1 MRQIDYDAYLR
12 GERPPHYK
20 TLSGIELKQVY
31 SAEDVPHSLELPG
44 EYPFTR
50 GIHPDMYRR
59 RLWTRRQQ
67 SGYGTPREGNR
78 RFKYLLAAGDTG
90 LNVDFDI
97 AVNLGLDPDH
107 PLAAGDVGLQ
117 GTSVATL
124 EDMDELFCDLPL
136 DRISTTLIVQA
147 PYSAYILAAYILV
160 AQSRGISEDKLRG
173 TIMNCP
179 ITQLSGPN
187 YEAVVR
193 FFPVDAAVRIA
204 VDVMEYC
211 TKHMPHWNILNINAY
226 NMREMTINAVQEGGW
241 TLSLA
246 ADYIRRM
253 LDRGLDI
260 DSFAG
265 RIAVF
270 ANVQVSFLEEIA
282 KLRAMRRAWAK
293 MMREKFGA
301 KSLRSCR
308 LRLAVQTGALALTA
322 QQPLNNIVRTTIQ
335 TLAAVLA
342 GVQSIHTT
350 AYDEAYALPTEESHK
365 LAVRTQQI
373 IAYETDVAKTVDP
386 LGGSY
391 VIEFLT
397 AELQRKMEAVA
408 QDIEDRGGFIECFKS
423 DWIGEQVN
431 KARYEYMEQVESGE
445 RPIIGVNLWREEE
458 EPRISIFRQRP
469 EMQAERREYIKAYKR
484 NRDQERVNRA
494 LEVLYIKAREKVN
507 IFPFVLEAVK
517 ARATLQEVID
527 TLRKAEG
534 FEVKV

>member
-1 MRQIDYDAYLR
+1 MRQIDYEAYLR
-12 GERPPHYK
+12 GERPANYK

-31 SAEDVPHSLELPG
+31 TAEDMPYTLEMPG

-50 GIHPDMYRR
+50 GIHPDMYRG

-78 RFKYLLAAGDTG
+78 RLKYLLATGDTG
-90 LNVDFDI
+90 LNVDFDV
-97 AVNLGLDPDH
+97 AVKLGLDPDH
-107 PLAAGDVGLQ
+107 PLAEGDIGLQ

-124 EDMDELFCDLPL
+124 EDMDELFRDLPL
-136 DRISTTLIVQA
+136 DKVSTTLIVQA

-193 FFPVDAAVRIA
+193 FFPIEASVRIA

-211 TKHMPHWNILNINAY
+211 TRHMPYWNILNINAY
-226 NMREMTINAVQEGGW
+226 NMREMTINAIQEGAW

-270 ANVQVSFLEEIA
+270 ANVQLSFLEEIA
-282 KLRAMRRAWAK
+282 KLRALRRAWAE

-301 KSLRSCR
+301 RNPRSCR

-391 VIEFLT
+391 AIESLT
-397 AELQRKMEAVA
+397 AELKREMESLA
-408 QDIEDRGGFIECFKS
+408 QEIENRGGFIACFKS
-423 DWIGEQVN
+423 RWIEEQIN
-431 KARYEYMEQVESGE
+431 KARYEYMRQIESGE
-445 RPIIGVNLWREEE
+445 RPIIGVNLWQEEE
-458 EPRISIFRQRP
+458 EPRIAIFRQRP
-469 EMQAERREYIKAYKR
+469 EMQEERKEYIKAYKR
-484 NRDQERVNRA
+484 NRDRERLERA
-494 LEVLYIKAREKVN
+494 LEALYQKAREKAN
-507 IFPFVLEAVK
+507 IFPFVLEAVRAK
-517 ARATLQEVID
+517 ATLQEVTD
-527 TLRKAEG
+527 TLRRAEG
-534 FEVKV
+534 FEIEV